1 MTDPTLAERLARCVR
16 VQLFLDCDGVLADF
30 DAAFKAAFGHEPRD
44 YESSR
49 GSSVFWRDIRND
61 APEFYRNLPLM
72 PDARE
77 LFDAVKHLRPIIL
90 TGCPMGGWAE
100 AQKIAWAAEHFPGT
114 PMITCMSRDKRVFC
128 QPGDILVDDLLRY
141 RDRWIEAGGVFVH
154 HTSAKSTLAALD
166 MDALAQEVEAERD
179 EARLEAYDRRHMNA
193 PEDPHVEALCV
204 RYGYG
209 AVMDAAS
216 RLWAR
221 RDSLGAFYIG
231 GCIGLRGDAEAAA
244 ILRALA
250 KREEG

>member
-1 MTDPTLAERLARCVR
+1 MTDPTLAERLARCLKPLEWR
-16 VQLFLDCDGVLADF
+16 LSKQNDQHWWITREGRYTIFPRALAQCSGYVL
-30 DAAFKAAFGHEPRD
+30 KGFG
-44 YESSR
+44 
-49 GSSVFWRDIRND
+49 
-61 APEFYRNLPLM
+61 
-72 PDARE
+72 
-77 LFDAVKHLRPIIL
+77 
-90 TGCPMGGWAE
+90 T
-100 AQKIAWAAEHFPGT
+100 FPT
-114 PMITCMSRDKRVFC
+114 
-128 QPGDILVDDLLRY
+128 
-141 RDRWIEAGGVFVH
+141 IEAAQAAAQADY
-154 HTSAKSTLAALD
+154 TARSLAALD
-166 MDALAQEVEAERD
+166 LDALAREVEAERD